1 VISGAIGGVQTK
13 IKDTY
18 KHAHF
23 VHCYA
28 HQLNL
33 IMQKATNQ
41 NPSDFFFQICPP
53 FRFFFLIQHTD
64 VKCDKSVT
72 CRDAYGLRRALED
85 QNFIFWLT
93 LFHKIF
99 PHVETLFNQFQNRK
113 KMACNY

>member
-1 VISGAIGGVQTK
+1 
-13 IKDTY
+13 
-18 KHAHF
+18 
-23 VHCYA
+23 
-28 HQLNL
+28 
-33 IMQKATNQ
+33 
-41 NPSDFFFQICPP
+41 
-53 FRFFFLIQHTD
+53 

-113 KMACNY
+113 KDGVQLLKDMETFEAVISSVRNNTDEIEKQV